1 MTTKQFVPR
10 CLLAAA
16 SFCLL
21 FAACDPLGTRGSG
34 DLSTENRD
42 EKNFH
47 AIEVHVPGTV
57 EVRTD
62 SVYKVQVT
70 CEESII
76 AYLET
81 IEDNGVL
88 KILFDRDVYDV
99 DNLKILV
106 SAPNWDRIEVNGSA
120 KVDVPDAIKG
130 LQLDLDVAG
139 SGDLKVYQAD
149 FTNINTKVSGSG
161 NITLSGAADQLNA
174 VVNGSG
180 DLFAL
185 NCPVKTATV
194 TVSGSGNV
202 QVSASESLQAT
213 ISGSGDVSY
222 KGNPQI
228 TKSISGS
235 GRLKK
240 ID

>member
-47 AIEVHVPGTV
+47 ALEVHVPGTV
-57 EVRTD
+57 EIRTD

-106 SAPNWDRIEVNGSA
+106 SAPNWDRIEVNGSG
-120 KVDVPDAIKG
+120 DV
-130 LQLDLDVAG
+130 
-139 SGDLKVYQAD
+139 
-149 FTNINTKVSGSG
+149 
-161 NITLSGAADQLNA
+161 
-174 VVNGSG
+174 
-180 DLFAL
+180 FAL
-185 NCPVKTATV
+185 NCPVKTAIV
-194 TVSGSGNV
+194 TVSGSGNI
-202 QVSASESLQAT
+202 QLTASESLQAT